1 MKTRNV
7 FGRLMPDKQVQRNA
21 FDRSYRQTYHYSAGQ
36 LVPVFAQPCIA
47 GSTIE
52 LNRRIFQRTADVNTA
67 AFAIMDTHI
76 DFYAVPLRLLCSR
89 WEEFKTNVQDLNS
102 TALVLG
108 TGDENPNL
116 NVPQYLPMLNLSYSA
131 LGASLWSANAPTS
144 DGAGYSF
151 RSGALRLLDMLGY
164 GNYYVRED
172 LPRSSFLVN
181 PLRLMAY
188 QKVYFDHYRNTSYEK
203 NNPFCYNMD
212 SFMKSGDNNIM
223 IPDFALFNY
232 LTLRYVNYRNDLFRS
247 IYPSL
252 NYSVNINGT
261 NIGTSNFS
269 VPSNI
274 LFSANTSSSTPQ
286 DSISSDVLLSNRSG
300 GQTILQSFSR
310 LASNL
315 GITNSQISVQQIRA
329 AFALDKLT
337 RAVAYAPKHIKEQ
350 YQAQFGVSIPDSHT
364 ESVHI
369 GSFSNNIT
377 IGEVISTSDT
387 YIDGTGAQL
396 GAIGGR
402 GVGGDTA
409 GKTIKYTCPLDCIII
424 GVQYTL
430 PRTMYDSTRIDEWN
444 VKQVRND
451 FFNPAWQD
459 LGLRPFE
466 RYRFAKN
473 KTGPD
478 LVDNWQYSTEVLG
491 YQLPYA
497 EYKTGIDTNN
507 GLFGYRGV
515 AFEGNRSSLASFVVH
530 SNGSERFDP
539 VSFAV
544 NSQFFKVLPSDLDSI
559 MVTNYDGTYMSDQ
572 FFGYT
577 DWSFKCSCNMSVHGQ
592 PSL

>member
-1 MKTRNV
+1 
-7 FGRLMPDKQVQRNA
+7 MPDKQVQRNA

-188 QKVYFDHYRNTSYEK
+188 QKVYFDHYRNTSYET

-212 SFMKSGDNNIM
+212 SFMKSGDNNM
-223 IPDFALFNY
+223 MLPDFALYNY
-232 LTLRYVNYRNDLFRS
+232 LTLRYVNYRRDLFRS

-252 NYSVNINGT
+252 NYSANINGSDFFSS
-261 NIGTSNFS
+261 GFS
-269 VPSNI
+269 VPNNV
-274 LFSANTSSSTPQ
+274 LYRFPYDFSVNGANVSLT
-286 DSISSDVLLSNRSG
+286 DISGSQVVLRSG
-300 GQTILQSFSR
+300 RSGQSDGSYL
-310 LASNL
+310 NY
-315 GITNSQISVQQIRA
+315 ISVQQIRA

-387 YIDGTGAQL
+387 YSDGSGAQL

-402 GVGGDTA
+402 GVGGDSN
-409 GKTIKYTCPLDCIII
+409 GKTIKYTCPVDCIIM

-478 LVDNWQYSTEVLG
+478 TADNWQYSTEVLG